1 MTVSRRGPSK
11 RLVDVLQ
18 NWSVPRQFAGAD
30 HKGAATRSELTE
42 GLQPRLAHADRVGVS
57 VCPYCA
63 VGCSTLMYARQGR
76 LIHVEGNPDSPVN
89 AGTLRSEEHKSEIQS
104 LMLISYAVF

>member
-11 RLVDVLQ
+11 RLDDFLQ

-30 HKGAATRSELTE
+30 HKGAAARSELSE
-42 GLQPRLAHADRVGVS
+42 GLQPRLAQADRVGVS

-63 VGCSTLMYARQGR
+63 VG
-76 LIHVEGNPDSPVN
+76 
-89 AGTLRSEEHKSEIQS
+89 RSEEHTSELQS
-104 LMLISYAVF
+104 LMRISYAVFCLKKKKKPTADNQKHS